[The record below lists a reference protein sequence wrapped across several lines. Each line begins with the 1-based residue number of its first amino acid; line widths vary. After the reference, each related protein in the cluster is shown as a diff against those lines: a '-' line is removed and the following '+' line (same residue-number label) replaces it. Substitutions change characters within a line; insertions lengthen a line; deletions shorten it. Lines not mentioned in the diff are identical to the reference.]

1 MSARR
6 RGTTRR
12 SSNADGPANRSR
24 SGRELKGGVEVRI
37 ETDAPLA
44 AAEVNAA
51 YAWAEWPER
60 ETWRLEAIG
69 RSCTWLAA
77 RDPEGTVV
85 GVARVLD
92 DGGLH
97 ASLWDVI
104 VRPERRREGIGS
116 ALVRA
121 ALDRCADRRL
131 VALVSTPDAVP
142 FFAAMGFLAESHGH
156 VAMYHRPT
164 LAGVGAH

>member
-1 MSARR
+1 MKS
-6 RGTTRR
+6 
-12 SSNADGPANRSR
+12 
-24 SGRELKGGVEVRI
+24 GVEVQI
-37 ETDAPLA
+37 ETDASLSP
-44 AAEVNAA
+44 AEVNAA

-60 ETWRLEAIG
+60 EPWRLEALA

-77 RDPEGTVV
+77 HDPDGTLV

-92 DGGLH
+92 DGAIH

-104 VRPERRREGIGS
+104 VHPDRRRRGIGT

-121 ALDRCADRRL
+121 ALDQCTDRRL
-131 VALVSTPDAVP
+131 IALVSTPSAVP

-156 VAMYHRPT
+156 VAMYHRPPP
-164 LAGVGAH
+164 AGGDAH